1 MIVSIFVIWKKSY
14 VIEIIVYIL
23 SQSKLEIVSVQTVWG
38 I

>member
-1 MIVSIFVIWKKSY
+1 MIVSIFVIRKKSY
-14 VIEIIVYIL
+14 VIETIVYIL